1 MAQTKFIL
9 RGEWT
14 VAGRPVVAYVGKRPR
29 PRLSGQV
36 DPFIL
41 EQDRARRFDS
51 AGEALR
57 AAKVGAASGD
67 ERWASFRAVAIG

>member
-14 VAGRPVVAYVGKRPR
+14 AAGRPVVAYVGKRLR
-29 PRLSGQV
+29 PHYSGEV
-36 DPFIL
+36 DPFVL

-57 AAKVGAASGD
+57 AARVGGASGD